1 MVFHDDDD
9 DDDDDDDIMILCM
22 ELLKDFENVL
32 SVLWGCIFGVHS
44 AFKKQMDRIMLL
56 VKFQRLHAWFLG
68 IF

>member
-32 SVLWGCIFGVHS
+32 SVL
-44 AFKKQMDRIMLL
+44 
-56 VKFQRLHAWFLG
+56 
-68 IF
+68 